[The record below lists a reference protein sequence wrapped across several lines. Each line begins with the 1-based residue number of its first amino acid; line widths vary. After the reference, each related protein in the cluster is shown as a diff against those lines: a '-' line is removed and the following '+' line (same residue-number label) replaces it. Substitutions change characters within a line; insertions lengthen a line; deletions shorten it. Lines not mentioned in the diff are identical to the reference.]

1 MKRALILICLAI
13 VIPGVII
20 VVRTIT
26 HTPTELR
33 KVESVDI
40 KLNEMLLAEHL
51 SEAIR
56 FPTVSH
62 QNPADRDRQAFEN
75 FIQWVSRTY
84 PELQAKLSLQRLND
98 TLLYKWQGSD
108 AAFLIIVDFP
118 EYASSKISF
127 PYILPLSDFLPNVS
141 SYSFE
146 VI

>member
-1 MKRALILICLAI
+1 MKRTFILIFLAI
-13 VIPGVII
+13 VIPGIII
-20 VVRTIT
+20 VLRTIM

-33 KVESVDI
+33 KVESVEI
-40 KLNEMLLAEHL
+40 ELNEMLVAEHL

-62 QNPADRDRQAFEN
+62 QDPADREQQAFEN

-108 AAFLIIVDFP
+108 AALKP
-118 EYASSKISF
+118 
-127 PYILPLSDFLPNVS
+127 ILSRWAG
-141 SYSFE
+141 
-146 VI
+146 